1 MRKKQLI
8 ALFLFILTSISFAQK
23 TAKEPT
29 NNTVEKN
36 LHNNEIVTE
45 ETNNNINTVTN
56 TMSHRHSLGV
66 NFGPTIFYML
76 TAPTVFN
83 LIFPSGDPSHLKT
96 QGTFGLGITYT
107 YRASEKI
114 DINVDTT
121 FAAMKTYYD
130 NSKINYNGN
139 VYALGFSVGG
149 RFYCNSKDKAS
160 GFFLMPKIGT
170 TIFMTENREYI
181 KESSTYTNR
190 MSYMYDFYISGELGF
205 RIDVSRGLGVNSG
218 IRPFLD
224 ISIIDI
230 GLSYN
235 NLIRLVPLP
244 RFAIGILF

>member
-8 ALFLFILTSISFAQK
+8 ALFLFILTSISFAQQ

-114 DINVDTT
+114 DVNFDAGLYT
-121 FAAMKTYYD
+121 MKTYY
-130 NSKINYNGN
+130 NNANATYNGD
-139 VYALGFSVGG
+139 VYGLGFSIGG
-149 RFYCNSKDKAS
+149 RFYFNKKDRAS
-160 GFFLMPKIGT
+160 GFFIMPKVGT
-170 TIFMTENREYI
+170 TLFITKGNEYKNDGSIVNRDTYI
-181 KESSTYTNR
+181 W
-190 MSYMYDFYISGELGF
+190 DFYASGEFGF
-205 RIDVSRGLGVNSG
+205 RIDISRGLGVDKG
-218 IRPFLD
+218 VRPFLD
-224 ISIIDI
+224 ISIMDV
-230 GLSYN
+230 GYSYN
-235 NLIRLVPLP
+235 YIFRFVLLP